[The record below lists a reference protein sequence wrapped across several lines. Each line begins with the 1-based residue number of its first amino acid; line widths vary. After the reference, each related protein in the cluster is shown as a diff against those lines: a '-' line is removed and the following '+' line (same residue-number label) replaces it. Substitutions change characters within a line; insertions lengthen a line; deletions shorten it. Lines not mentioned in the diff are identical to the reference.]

1 MKNQGILLPFCTEN
15 KVKHYK
21 RIIVGVNSA
30 LGELQQTSQT
40 ILADIDGLTNIAD
53 DILIYG
59 ITIEQDDKALADV
72 LQCLAQTKP
81 TIKLPRF
88 LIDQQFL
95 KWRSA
100 TITFENY

>member
-40 ILADIDGLTNIAD
+40 ILADID
-53 DILIYG
+53 
-59 ITIEQDDKALADV
+59 EH
-72 LQCLAQTKP
+72 C
-81 TIKLPRF
+81 
-88 LIDQQFL
+88 
-95 KWRSA
+95 
-100 TITFENY
+100 

>member
-53 DILIYG
+53 DILIYR
-59 ITIEQDDKALADV
+59 ITIEQHDKVLPDILERLAPKR
-72 LQCLAQTKP
+72 LTL
-81 TIKLPRF
+81 KLPKCIF
-88 LIDQQFL
+88 D
-95 KWRSA
+95 
-100 TITFENY
+100 